1 VRSSESS
8 VVRPITKSSGIA
20 FALVLLA
27 AVFVVSVR
35 ELRRPKVQL
44 VEALGFF
51 CATHYTCLLF
61 CARGLPAFYSFDRS
75 R

>member
-51 CATHYTCLLF
+51 LRNPLH
-61 CARGLPAFYSFDRS
+61 LPALLRS
-75 R
+75 RITRVLFL